1 MIEIKL
7 GEIMSSMDT
16 MQKLANVSFK
26 GKTAFQIARILKKLD
41 DEIKTF
47 NDTRST
53 LIQKYGVK
61 DENGQ
66 LIVDEQGNCKL
77 QEDGVVDFN
86 KELNEL
92 LNTTIEINANKL
104 DVNSLDEGDFTP
116 ADMIALEP
124 FIEE

>member
-7 GEIMSSMDT
+7 GEIMNSMDT

-41 DEIKTF
+41 EEIKTF

-61 DENGQ
+61 DENGK

-77 QEDGVVDFN
+77 REDGVVDFN

>member
-61 DENGQ
+61 DEN
-66 LIVDEQGNCKL
+66 
-77 QEDGVVDFN
+77 
-86 KELNEL
+86 
-92 LNTTIEINANKL
+92 
-104 DVNSLDEGDFTP
+104 
-116 ADMIALEP
+116 
-124 FIEE
+124 